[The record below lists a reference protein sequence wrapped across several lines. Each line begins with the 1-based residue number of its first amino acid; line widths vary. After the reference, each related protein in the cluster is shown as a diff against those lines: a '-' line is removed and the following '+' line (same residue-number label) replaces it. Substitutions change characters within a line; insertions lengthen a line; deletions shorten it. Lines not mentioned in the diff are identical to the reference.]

1 MVKHV
6 SIVLLITILSFGCAH
21 VSPTEPGIYSVND
34 VTLYLYEDK
43 LSLAQAYY
51 RIAGVMVFAPSLKM
65 NGFYVHETKT
75 IHALKGNY
83 RAISEGLLLSA
94 KKMKRKNLK
103 KRPYDTR

>member
-6 SIVLLITILSFGCAH
+6 AIVLSIIILSFGCAH

-34 VTLYLYEDK
+34 VTVYLYEDK
-43 LSLAQAYY
+43 LSLAHAYY
-51 RIAGVMVFAPSLKM
+51 GVTGVMVFAPSLKV

-94 KKMKRKNLK
+94 KKMKIKAAVF
-103 KRPYDTR
+103 PPETP